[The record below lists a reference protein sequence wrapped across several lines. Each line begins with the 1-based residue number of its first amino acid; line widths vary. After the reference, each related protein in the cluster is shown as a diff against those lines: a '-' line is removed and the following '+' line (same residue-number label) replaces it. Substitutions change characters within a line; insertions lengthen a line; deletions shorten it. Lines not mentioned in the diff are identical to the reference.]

1 MKGRRLV
8 RVPSPA
14 FVIACIALAVAL
26 GGSAYALVVT
36 GKQIKD
42 GTISS
47 ADVQNG
53 SLTSTDIKNGTLV
66 QQDFKKSDAP
76 QGPAGAKGDQ
86 GAKGDA
92 GPAGPAGAPGAA
104 GGPAVPKVGGT
115 LTVSGADGGTG
126 PIFGG
131 GISGERTCLMP
142 GDPASCSALTLGDFS
157 LTRPLDALSPKL
169 LKLAVLGNNITTID
183 IAFFKP
189 GSSDT
194 DRTYKLEEVIVASES
209 LDNSQPTVETVV
221 LSYRKVT
228 FASGGSSSCWD
239 RVLRAAC

>member
-14 FVIACIALAVAL
+14 FVIACIALVVAL

-42 GTISS
+42 GTISG
-47 ADVQNG
+47 ADIQNG
-53 SLTSTDIKNGTLV
+53 SLTSTDIRNGTLV

-76 QGPAGAKGDQ
+76 RGPAGAKGDP
-86 GAKGDA
+86 GAKGEAGAPGAA
-92 GPAGPAGAPGAA
+92 GPPGAA
-104 GGPAVPKVGGT
+104 GGPAVPKVSGIM
-115 LTVSGADGGTG
+115 TVSGADGGTG
-126 PIFGG
+126 PVYGG
-131 GISGERTCLMP
+131 VVSGATPSPCLP
-142 GDPASCSALTLGDFS
+142 GGPGCPAFDLGDFS

-169 LKLAVLGNNITTID
+169 LRLAVLGLQVTTVD
-183 IAFFKP
+183 IVFFKP
-189 GSSDT
+189 GGSDP
-194 DRTYKLEEVIVASES
+194 DRSYKLEEAIVTSES

-221 LSYRKVT
+221 LTYRKIT